1 MERGSRNVAV
11 DGIKMVGMGNL
22 GTGEEPLGN
31 QESKDTLLVLYL
43 MFFFSSGAG
52 AIRTLF
58 GKGREQEKHFSRC

>member
-43 MFFFSSGAG
+43 MFFFLWSWCYQNPFWQGQGARK
-52 AIRTLF
+52 AF
-58 GKGREQEKHFSRC
+58 